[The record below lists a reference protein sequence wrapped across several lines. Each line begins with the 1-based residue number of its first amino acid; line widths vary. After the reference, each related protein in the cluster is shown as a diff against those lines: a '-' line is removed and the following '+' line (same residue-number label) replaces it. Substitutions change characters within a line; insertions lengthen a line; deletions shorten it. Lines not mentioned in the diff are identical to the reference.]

1 MVLPLILGALGG
13 ALGTAGTLGTIGA
26 LGGAAIGSGL
36 GTYAQTGDLEK
47 GILSG
52 LGAYA
57 GGALLGPVLGGAG
70 GAGAA
75 GTTGAAGAAAPA
87 SAAGS
92 LTGQTAAATAAPY
105 ATAVPG
111 PGVTGLGVPKPV
123 GAVTAGMPKGVGGI
137 AGLGKNAFR
146 FAMSPQGAGVGIGSA
161 IGSSFSIPG
170 SDSGSGSDRPRGT
183 GFRPYSMELN
193 KRPEGYNT
201 NMGEFN
207 YGFKYPSLEDFRSQ
221 SNMARGGLVKRM
233 QEGGIASLT
242 AGGADMERSGGMPAA
257 GNDKEIVAN
266 AIRAIKGKSDRAEIA
281 LGAFLAR
288 YGEAALRDLVDSV
301 RSESKRESEE
311 TDDMDDDDEDEG
323 RVTGPGDGM
332 SDMVPANIENDEDV
346 LLSDGEFV
354 ISADVVSAIGNGSSD
369 AGAKALQNMMDRV
382 RSMKNGSP
390 KQPPRIPQEK
400 MLPA

>member
-13 ALGTAGTLGTIGA
+13 ALGTAGTLGTVGA

-47 GILSG
+47 GIAAG

-57 GGALLGPVLGGAG
+57 GGTLLAPIMG

-75 GTTGAAGAAAPA
+75 AAANPSA
-87 SAAGS
+87 AAGS
-92 LTGQTAAATAAPY
+92 LTGQAAAAAPAAAAPY

-111 PGVTGLGVPKPV
+111 PGVTGLGVPKP
-123 GAVTAGMPKGVGGI
+123 ASAITAGTPKGLGGI
-137 AGLGKNAFR
+137 AGLGRGAMR
-146 FAMSPQGAGVGIGSA
+146 FARSPMGGGTSIGASV
-161 IGSSFSIPG
+161 GSSLVPSPPTVSSAPAPQSASRAAPPPQLQGEGSSDESRESELSSYGFLSPSIPG
-170 SDSGSGSDRPRGT
+170 IPTIGR
-183 GFRPYSMELN
+183 MA
-193 KRPEGYNT
+193 
-201 NMGEFN
+201 MG
-207 YGFKYPSLEDFRSQ
+207 GIVR
-221 SNMARGGLVKRM
+221 RM
-233 QEGGIASLT
+233 QDGGIASLAPQG
-242 AGGADMERSGGMPAA
+242 AGRRGAAVPPEL

-301 RSESKRESEE
+301 RSESKRDSED
-311 TDDMDDDDEDEG
+311 TDDMDDDEDEG

-354 ISADVVSAIGNGSSD
+354 ISADVVSALGNGSSD